1 MKWLLKHKAGA
12 LQLTTYII
20 IVIALLLTGFILLIH
35 THKQF
40 VLQSD
45 TIIHT
50 IKSTDEGIRYAL
62 NQTILPRDTFNLK
75 STEIPNSKLKLHKD
89 NWGVFEKVKS
99 ISSIRN
105 KTFQKV
111 ALLGSTSNSTN
122 RSVLYLED
130 NSKPLVVVGN
140 TKINGLAYLPK
151 PGVKAGSIAGHSY
164 YGSQLI
170 YGSTKVSKNLPAISK
185 SILNEI
191 QSLINVLSHLTEDQF
206 LSIKEGVKFSN
217 SFKNALQ
224 IIYSDQTI
232 NLNDIELTGHIIVQ
246 SKTKIVVD
254 ASSQLKDV
262 LLVASEVE
270 IKPNVVGSFQAI
282 ATKAVSVAKNVQL
295 NYPSALVL
303 HKKPDSKQ
311 AVAINPYEERDK
323 ITIEENTTIKG
334 AIVFLGED
342 ILNNYNSQIELK
354 ENSKVYGE
362 LYCNQNIDLKGKVF
376 GTVYTHNFIAKQSGS
391 VYQNH
396 IYNGVIDID
405 ALPEQY
411 SGLLFNDSKKVV
423 AKWLY

>member
-40 VLQSD
+40 ALQSD
-45 TIIHT
+45 TIINT
-50 IKSTDEGIRYAL
+50 IKRTDEGIRYAS
-62 NQTILPRDTFNLK
+62 NQNILPRDTFNLE
-75 STEIPNSKLKLHKD
+75 STNIPNSTLKLHKD
-89 NWGVFEKVKS
+89 YWGVFEKVKS

-111 ALLGSTSNSTN
+111 ALLGSKSNSTN
-122 RSVLYLED
+122 KLALYVKD

-140 TKINGLAYLPK
+140 TQINGLAYLPK
-151 PGVKAGSIAGHSY
+151 QGVKAGSIAGHSY

-170 YGSTKVSKNLPAISK
+170 YGPTKVSKNLPAISK
-185 SILNEI
+185 SILNQV
-191 QSLINVLSHLTEDQF
+191 QSLINVSSLLTEDQF
-206 LSIKEGVKFSN
+206 LNIKEGMKFSN
-217 SFKNALQ
+217 SFENALQ
-224 IIYSDQTI
+224 IIYSNQTI

-246 SKTKIVVD
+246 SKTKVVVD

-262 LLVASEVE
+262 LLVAPEVE

-295 NYPSALVL
+295 HYPSALVL
-303 HKKPDSKQ
+303 NIEPDNKQ
-311 AVAINPYEERDK
+311 VVSTNPYEDQYK
-323 ITIEENTTIKG
+323 ITIDENTTIKG

-362 LYCNQNIDLKGKVF
+362 LYCNQNIDLKGKVY
-376 GTVYTHNFIAKQSGS
+376 GSVYTHNFITRQSGS

-405 ALPEQY
+405 PLPEQY
-411 SGLLFNDSKKVV
+411 SGLLFNGSKKTV

>member
-40 VLQSD
+40 ALQSD
-45 TIIHT
+45 TIINS
-50 IKSTDEGIRYAL
+50 IKRTDEGIRYAS
-62 NQTILPRDTFNLK
+62 NQNILPRDTFNLK
-75 STEIPNSKLKLHKD
+75 SAEIPNSTLKLHKD
-89 NWGVFEKVKS
+89 FWGVFEKVKS

-111 ALLGSTSNSTN
+111 ALLGSKSNSTN
-122 RSVLYLED
+122 KLALYVKD
-130 NSKPLVVVGN
+130 NSMPLVVVGN
-140 TKINGLAYLPK
+140 TQINGLAYLPK
-151 PGVKAGSIAGHSY
+151 QGVKAGSISGHSY

-170 YGSTKVSKNLPAISK
+170 YGPTKVSKDLPRISK
-185 SILNEI
+185 SILIEVK
-191 QSLINVLSHLTEDQF
+191 SLVDISSYLSEEQF
-206 LSIKEGVKFSN
+206 LSIIEGAKFKN
-217 SFKNALQ
+217 SFNNPLK
-224 IIYSDQTI
+224 IIYSNQTI

-246 SKTKIVVD
+246 SKTKIVVET
-254 ASSQLKDV
+254 SSQLKDV
-262 LLVASEVE
+262 LLVAPEVE
-270 IKPNVVGSFQAI
+270 IRSNVVGNFQAI
-282 ATKAVSVAKNVQL
+282 ATNGISVAKNVQL
-295 NYPSALVL
+295 HYPSALVL
-303 HKKPDSKQ
+303 NKEPDNNQVVST
-311 AVAINPYEERDK
+311 NPYEDQYK
-323 ITIEENTTIKG
+323 ITIDENTTIKG

-362 LYCNQNIDLKGKVF
+362 LYCNQNIDLKGKVY
-376 GTVYTHNFIAKQSGS
+376 GTVYTHDFIAKQSGS

-411 SGLLFNDSKKVV
+411 SGLLFNGSKKAV